1 MSFFSI
7 LFEDSDIIVINK
19 PSGVAV
25 QGGRG
30 ISHSLDEELS
40 KTLGYKVY
48 LVHRLDMDTAGIL
61 VVAKSSRAAATWS
74 SLMSSGS
81 VKKEYT
87 ALCIGRSKDKE
98 TLHGEVIAHGRS
110 QDALLFYELKKSGI
124 IQVVKEDSC
133 AEDVP
138 VSFLKVTLGTGRMHQ
153 IRIQLAKEGLPI
165 IADDKH
171 GNFKINKMLK
181 KIGIKK
187 LCLASTKLTVNING
201 RKKIFEISLPPHT
214 EEVINKMEE

>member
-1 MSFFSI
+1 M
-7 LFEDSDIIVINK
+7 
-19 PSGVAV
+19 
-25 QGGRG
+25 
-30 ISHSLDEELS
+30 
-40 KTLGYKVY
+40 
-48 LVHRLDMDTAGIL
+48 
-61 VVAKSSRAAATWS
+61 
-74 SLMSSGS
+74 
-81 VKKEYT
+81 
-87 ALCIGRSKDKE
+87 
-98 TLHGEVIAHGRS
+98 
-110 QDALLFYELKKSGI
+110 KKSGI

-201 RKKIFEISLPPHT
+201 RKKIFEISLPPHI